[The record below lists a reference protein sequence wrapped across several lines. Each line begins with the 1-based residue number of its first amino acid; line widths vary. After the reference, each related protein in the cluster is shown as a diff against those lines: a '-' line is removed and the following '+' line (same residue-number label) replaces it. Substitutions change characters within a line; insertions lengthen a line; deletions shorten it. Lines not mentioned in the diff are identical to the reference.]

1 MDEEAVLVGV
11 QLGDQNRKQVER
23 SLDELAELART
34 AGAKVVGKVI
44 QKRGRP
50 DKKTFIGSGKVVE
63 IKDALIDKENGV
75 AIFDDELTP
84 SQQLSLESA
93 TDKKIIDR
101 TGLILDIFSQHA
113 HSAEGKIQVELA
125 QLNYY
130 MPRLKG
136 LGIEMSRLGGGIGT
150 RGPGET
156 QLETDR
162 RKLFRR
168 IRQIEKELKKLS
180 TVRDTQ
186 RKMREKADIFTVSL
200 VGYTNVGKS
209 SLINCLSDANALVEN
224 RLFATLD
231 STSRKVEL
239 PSGKSA
245 VISDTVGFIDKLP
258 HELVAAFKS
267 TMDEIKY
274 SDLILHVIDASDP
287 DRSKH
292 INIVNKILN
301 EIDVKFVPIIEVYNK
316 SDLIDEFEGERLN
329 RRPETVIVSAA
340 KGNGIDD
347 ILKIVDEKMSSEYV
361 RVKLAIPYE
370 EGSVRKQVFEMGNV
384 IKEEHDEEKSIIEVE
399 LKADDL
405 NRMSRFQIK

>member
-50 DKKTFIGSGKVVE
+50 DQKTFIGSGKVVE

-274 SDLILHVIDASDP
+274 SDLILHVVDASDP

-301 EIDVKFVPIIEVYNK
+301 EIDVKSVPIIEVYNK
-316 SDLIDEFEGERLN
+316 SDLIDELEGERLN
-329 RRPETVIVSAA
+329 RRPETVVVSAA

>member
-274 SDLILHVIDASDP
+274 SDLILHVVDASDP

-301 EIDVKFVPIIEVYNK
+301 EIDVKSVPIIEVYNK
-316 SDLIDEFEGERLN
+316 SDLIDELEGERLN
-329 RRPETVIVSAA
+329 RRPETVVVSAA